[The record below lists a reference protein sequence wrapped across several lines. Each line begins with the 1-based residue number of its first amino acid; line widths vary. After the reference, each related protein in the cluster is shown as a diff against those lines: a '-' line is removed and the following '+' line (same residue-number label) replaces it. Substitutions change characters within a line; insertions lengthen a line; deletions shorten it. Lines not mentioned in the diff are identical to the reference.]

1 MKKLLL
7 IFLISKLLNEVD
19 NLKPIICYINSNL
32 NNEVGKKEGVIFVI
46 NNMTYVDG
54 IIDTKREVL
63 FKKKILDENNA
74 TYEVGC
80 GPWLYKKFYIIC
92 EFDEAIPKGNYSFN
106 FNSFEDIF
114 NYSGYEIHLQSYK
127 NVSFLIQKLDLNK
140 VDIYS
145 GPQIINVTD
154 DKDNYELKYNIK
166 SYNGEQIFIII
177 VLNIIPISIIPLEC
191 KRNNDEL
198 ICQIK
203 KAFLECYGG
212 ILKSNSLIYMDK
224 DGFLGGLFNLIAEYQ
239 INFHV
244 QKINVYINITKLI
257 TKSFD
262 KNSFIVYE
270 TNITS
275 IPEVNALL
283 PNNVTFFENEEDI
296 GFCFF
301 RKEDNSPLLLLCS
314 PKNEGVY
321 SLKEIK
327 NEIRITDINY
337 KYNFIISPVTN
348 NEKATVSN
356 IDSNEPLI
364 LSIYPNILDFNKKDL
379 IQIDI
384 FFIFLMGGEYT
395 LDRFS
400 YNEDAEYLKCEINL
414 KDEYFYKIRCNVSN
428 NNFKGNN
435 NKNYYILYEN
445 PISKNKSILYYSSPV
460 KVILPTNNTNNNPNN
475 AKNNTKNNN
484 TSVYIVIIIAIVLIV
499 IIIAIFIFI
508 FIYKNKNHDLKE
520 EVLNTFFKDKD

>member
-19 NLKPIICYINSNL
+19 NLKPIINYINSNL

-46 NNMTYVDG
+46 NNMTYVNG

-63 FKKKILDENNA
+63 FKKKILDKNNA

-92 EFDEAIPKGNYSFN
+92 EFDEAIPKGNYSFY
-106 FNSFEDIF
+106 FNPFEDIF

-140 VDIYS
+140 VDIFS

-166 SYNGEQIFIII
+166 SYNDEQIFIII
-177 VLNIIPISIIPLEC
+177 LLNIIPISIIPLEC

-198 ICQIK
+198 ICLIK

-212 ILKSNSLIYMDK
+212 ILKSDRLAYMDK
-224 DGFLGGLFNLIAEYQ
+224 DGFLGGSFNLISEYQ
-239 INFHV
+239 INFNV
-244 QKINVYINITKLI
+244 QKINVYINITKLL
-257 TKSFD
+257 TKSLD

-270 TNITS
+270 TNITN
-275 IPEVNALL
+275 IPEVNTLL
-283 PNNVTFFENEEDI
+283 PNNITLFEKEDI
-296 GFCFF
+296 GFCFL
-301 RKEDNSPLLLLCS
+301 RKAGNSPLLLLCL
-314 PKNEGVY
+314 PNHEGVY

-337 KYNFIISPVTN
+337 KYNFIILPVIN
-348 NEKATVSN
+348 NEKAIVSN

-364 LSIYPNILDFNKKDL
+364 LSIYPNVLDFNKKDL

-400 YNEDAEYLKCEINL
+400 LNEDEEYLKCEINL
-414 KDEYFYKIRCNVSN
+414 KEEYFYKIRCNVSN
-428 NNFKGNN
+428 NNFKSKN
-435 NKNYYILYEN
+435 NKNYYILYDN
-445 PISKNKSILYYSSPV
+445 PISKKKSILYYSSPLT
-460 KVILPTNNTNNNPNN
+460 VILPSNN
-475 AKNNTKNNN
+475 AKNNPNNTKNNN
-484 TSVYIVIIIAIVLIV
+484 TSVYIVIINAIVLIF
-499 IIIAIFIFI
+499 IIIAIFIII

-520 EVLNTFFKDKD
+520 EVLNTFSKEKD